1 MEQITE
7 DALHMHMLSALL
19 ESICHRRDA
28 NFQEFSNALADLCLT
43 AESDTLVGNVFVS
56 QEEFASWFK
65 FAQDFMG
72 TERAPMPEGSS
83 HADLEEL
90 TSRFTYDK
98 SPPIAGPSSFA
109 THLASPTPPHLLIP
123 PIATDSPVAQA
134 SHNSEEDEDEVLDQL
149 AGEYN

>member
-7 DALHMHMLSALL
+7 DVLHMCMLSALL
-19 ESICHRRDA
+19 ESIRHHHDA
-28 NFQEFSNALADLCLT
+28 NLWEFSNALTDLCLT
-43 AESDTLVGNVFVS
+43 AKSDTLVGNVFMS

-72 TERAPMPEGSS
+72 TKRAPTLEGSS
-83 HADLEEL
+83 HANLEEL
-90 TSRFTYDK
+90 ALRFTHDK
-98 SPPIAGPSSFA
+98 SPPIAGPSSSV
-109 THLASPTPPHLLIP
+109 THLASPRPPHLLIP

-134 SHNSEEDEDEVLDQL
+134 LHNSEEDEDKVLDQL

>member
-1 MEQITE
+1 MHTFGSPQIHPPP
-7 DALHMHMLSALL
+7 L
-19 ESICHRRDA
+19 RR
-28 NFQEFSNALADLCLT
+28 QSDLCLT

-56 QEEFASWFK
+56 QEEFTSWFN

-72 TERAPMPEGSS
+72 TERALTLEGSS

-90 TSRFTYDK
+90 ALRFTHNK
-98 SPPIAGPSSFA
+98 SPPITGPSSFA
-109 THLASPTPPHLLIP
+109 AHLASPMPPHLLIP

-134 SHNSEEDEDEVLDQL
+134 LHNSEEDEDKVLDQL